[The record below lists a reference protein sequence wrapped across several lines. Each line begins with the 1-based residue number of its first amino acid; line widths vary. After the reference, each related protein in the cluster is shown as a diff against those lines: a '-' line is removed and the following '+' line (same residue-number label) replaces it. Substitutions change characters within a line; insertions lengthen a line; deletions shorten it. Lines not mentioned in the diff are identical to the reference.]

1 MLPCVHVSMVPG
13 QLDKGLFDIIC
24 CLCMSK
30 LIKTVSQN
38 KIVQD
43 FVEFVGFFLTS
54 WFLWGVLLFRF
65 FL

>member
-43 FVEFVGFFLTS
+43 FVEFVVGFF
-54 WFLWGVLLFRF
+54 
-65 FL
+65 